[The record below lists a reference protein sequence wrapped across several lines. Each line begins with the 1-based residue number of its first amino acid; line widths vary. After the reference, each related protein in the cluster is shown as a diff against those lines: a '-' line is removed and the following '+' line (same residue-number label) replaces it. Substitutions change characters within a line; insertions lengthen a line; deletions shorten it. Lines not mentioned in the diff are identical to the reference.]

1 MLNAL
6 EISAAKTAFI
16 ASVCLLMTVMIA
28 GGIYWQHNGRH
39 RETKPTSELE
49 ALVGKGR
56 NLFLQSCAHC
66 HGRDADGGED
76 APSLLKL
83 QISAAHMALV
93 IQSGIK
99 GEMPS
104 FAKKYTEADTEKLVA
119 YLRTLK

>member
-6 EISAAKTAFI
+6 ELRAAKTAFI
-16 ASVCLLMTVMIA
+16 ASACLLSTTFIA
-28 GGIYWQHNGRH
+28 GGIYRQHNGRKA
-39 RETKPTSELE
+39 ENKPTSE

-56 NLFLQSCAHC
+56 SLFLQSCAHC

-83 QISAAHMALV
+83 QISAAHMTLV

-104 FAKKYTEADTEKLVA
+104 FAKKYSDADVEKIVA
-119 YLRTLK
+119 YLKTLK